1 MKKMLLTVAA
11 ALSLAT
17 TATAFAA
24 SPMTVYATDGN
35 GRSYQGLYTESSW
48 MAISVPLSAL
58 GGSLPS
64 NASLDVSG
72 LRSGVYV
79 TLDGVDEQ
87 GDKALFYVSVSRDD
101 TTVTSN
107 DMATISIKNGDT
119 VLTTVQIPV
128 YGGADLSGE

>member
-17 TATAFAA
+17 TAFAA